1 MIFIKRFIYLDID
14 CNIYVTIKKSN
25 KKIYLRVKNGD
36 IYFTSPVKLTDD
48 YILNMVKNN
57 YNSIIKAIKKAPP
70 AKTNK
75 LHFFGLEY
83 DVIINKSSLNN
94 VYIMDNEIHI
104 YTKKADDNYILRLVH
119 LFYANRLS
127 QFVEKNI
134 EAVKNKFNLNFNITL
149 DYKNV
154 KTYFAKC
161 YSKRRHVVFST
172 NLCKYSEFYIL
183 SVIYHE
189 LAHFYHQ
196 NHGIQFYNLLEQKFS
211 NYKKVQKELRK
222 IKYNDIY

>member
-1 MIFIKRFIYLDID
+1 MIFIKRFQYLDID
-14 CNIYVTIKKSN
+14 CNVYITIKRSN
-25 KKIYLRVKNGD
+25 KRIYLRVKNGD

-70 AKTNK
+70 VKTNK
-75 LHFFGLEY
+75 LHLFGYEY
-83 DVIINKSSLNN
+83 DVVINKSTYNN
-94 VYIMDNEIHI
+94 VYVMDNEIHV
-104 YTKKADDNYILRLVH
+104 YTKRIDDEYIKRIVH
-119 LFYANRLS
+119 LFYANRLA

-134 EAVKNKFNLNFNITL
+134 DEVKRKFNIEFNITL
-149 DYKNV
+149 QYKNV

-172 NLCKYSEFYIL
+172 NLCRYDEYYIL

-196 NHGIQFYNLLEQKFS
+196 NHGMQFYNLLEQKFP
-211 NYKKVQKELRK
+211 NYKKAQSNLRK